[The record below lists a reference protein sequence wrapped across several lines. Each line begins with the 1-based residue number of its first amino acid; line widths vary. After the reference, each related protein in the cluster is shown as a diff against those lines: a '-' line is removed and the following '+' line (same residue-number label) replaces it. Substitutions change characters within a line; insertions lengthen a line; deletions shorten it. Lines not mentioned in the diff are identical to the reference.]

1 MMKPVLQSTEI
12 DLGVVCFR
20 FYEAESIHV
29 ELARFFQVPY
39 IVLDVGRSHNV
50 KIRNRE
56 VLILLL
62 GAGNS
67 GFFLCTALCHTRCRD
82 FLPSSQDLQRKI
94 ARTAP
99 AATRRN
105 CPQYPTPA

>member
-1 MMKPVLQSTEI
+1 MMKSVLQSTQI

-29 ELARFFQVPY
+29 ELAGFFQVPY

-56 VLILLL
+56 VLILL

-67 GFFLCTALCHTRCRD
+67 GFFLYTALCHTRCRD
-82 FLPSSQDLQRKI
+82 FPPSSQDLQRKI
-94 ARTAP
+94 SRTAP
-99 AATRRN
+99 DATRRN